1 MKKRKLESY
10 QEPLSQ
16 NHVVNLACLIC
27 LMLTWI
33 GWPSDIDSV
42 HEGNKSKKKVF
53 ALTLAFVVL
62 TTCFKIAPK
71 KQGNQ
76 GCREQT
82 MGSWRARL
90 SWTHLGRLS
99 LQFGTDKSGSPTHL
113 LTFLSQA
120 GTLPRHR
127 SNVLQRCMTATA
139 SLRESLTLR
148 STIHL
153 MIFRKE
159 KVQTSLLVFFA
170 VIQFQSGGG
179 VHSE

>member
-1 MKKRKLESY
+1 MRETSPRWKSFSD
-10 QEPLSQ
+10 P
-16 NHVVNLACLIC
+16 CLC
-27 LMLTWI
+27 
-33 GWPSDIDSV
+33 GID
-42 HEGNKSKKKVF
+42 H
-53 ALTLAFVVL
+53 L
-62 TTCFKIAPK
+62 FKIAPK

-99 LQFGTDKSGSPTHL
+99 LQLGTDKSGSPTHL

-120 GTLPRHR
+120 GTLSRHR

-159 KVQTSLLVFFA
+159 KVQTSFYLSFLLLFNSRAGA
-170 VIQFQSGGG
+170 VCTANNTSCGGSIPCIG
-179 VHSE
+179 EMRACF